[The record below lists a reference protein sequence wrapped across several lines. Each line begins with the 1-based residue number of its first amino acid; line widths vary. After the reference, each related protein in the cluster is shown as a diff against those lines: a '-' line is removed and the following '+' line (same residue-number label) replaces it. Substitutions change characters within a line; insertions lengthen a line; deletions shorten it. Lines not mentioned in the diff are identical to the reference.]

1 MEKRVI
7 LAFVLSI
14 AVMYVFTSL
23 YTPRKAPEPTPEAQ
37 STASGPVTPPP
48 APQPANAPPAPTASQ
63 APAGTEQDSRAD
75 KTEDFVLDT
84 PLYTA
89 TISNVGGVIKG
100 YRLKSYPDAEGH
112 PLELID
118 QASAAKVG
126 WPMTVVTGDK
136 AIDDELSGAQMVGHQ
151 EADRLS
157 LDYVSKGLHL
167 QKTFQVDG
175 ENYEFSLQTSVTKD
189 GKNIP

>member
-14 AVMYVFTSL
+14 AVMYAFTAIYS
-23 YTPRKAPEPTPEAQ
+23 PRHAPEPVSGVQ
-37 STASGPVTPPP
+37 TATPPP
-48 APQPANAPPAPTASQ
+48 PANQTPAVPSTPVEKTETPAPVPVEEAQ
-63 APAGTEQDSRAD
+63 AD
-75 KTEDFVLDT
+75 KAEDVVVDT

-89 TISNVGGVIKG
+89 TISNVGGVLKS
-100 YRLKSYPDAEGH
+100 YRLKAYPDGEGH

-126 WPMTVVTGDK
+126 WPLTLTTGDK
-136 AIDDELSGAQMVGHQ
+136 ALDDELSGAQLVAHK

-157 LDYVSKGLHL
+157 L
-167 QKTFQVDG
+167 
-175 ENYEFSLQTSVTKD
+175 
-189 GKNIP
+189 